1 MAEHEEQIIEEQ
13 QRGEGDYTR
22 KQTRSLIFHILYVLE
37 GFDYDSTLSAVIE
50 NLNRGYDQQIKP
62 DGEIATAA
70 QAIVDQHQYLDT
82 VIQQFLE
89 HWRLNRLGVC
99 TKLILRMGVW
109 ELLFTDTPTSII
121 INEAIELAKDFAE
134 KDAYKFVNGLLDK
147 VASKR
152 DELRE
157 SLKK

>member
-1 MAEHEEQIIEEQ
+1 MAEHEEQLLEEQ
-13 QRGEGDYTR
+13 QRGEGEYTR
-22 KQTRSLIFHILYVLE
+22 RQTRSLIFHALYVLE
-37 GFDYDSTLSAVIE
+37 GFDYDSTLSAVVE
-50 NLNRGYDQQIKP
+50 NLNRGYDQQIKL
-62 DGEIATAA
+62 DGEIVTSA
-70 QAIVDQHQYLDT
+70 QSIVDQREYLDAI
-82 VIQQFLE
+82 IQQFLE

-99 TKLILRMGVW
+99 TKLILRMGAW

-157 SLKK
+157 ALKK

>member
-1 MAEHEEQIIEEQ
+1 MAEHEEQILEEH
-13 QRGEGDYTR
+13 QRGEGEYTR
-22 KQTRSLIFHILYVLE
+22 KQTRSLIFHVLYVLE
-37 GFDYDSTLSAVIE
+37 GFDYDNTLAAVVE

-62 DGEIATAA
+62 DGEIVTTA
-70 QAIVDQHQYLDT
+70 QTIVDQRDYLDT